1 MTVKGRTEK
10 NPQKE
15 YPPPSVDSLQ
25 YSRHGLSD
33 KEAND
38 LQKTK
43 EAFILDFAH
52 PKESVWASLH
62 SANELVEEIAR
73 ESGGLVWDEETR
85 EVYSPDAWHKR
96 RIGGWKEGIPNISTQ
111 TVIHLYENGEFLRA
125 ISLGMTKAGLPD
137 VAVEELPEADGSR
150 VVSLINL
157 FTQLMVEGKTFRQNG
172 DFKLDLRGIQNADLR
187 EPQIKSLEPNGTGIA
202 CLTLREG
209 QHEDGD
215 PKNRIIE
222 LTFDRY
228 EGNDKHAKQDAAI
241 SWLFGWEDAVRN
253 NVEHTDEL
261 LEESRKEKSKLP
273 QLHKDFD
280 AGLLPGEYI
289 LVKAPFDTPDGGRE
303 WMWVEIRK
311 WKRHAI
317 TGVLQNQPDKIPNL
331 HDGQIVEVQEEDVF
345 DFIRHYPDG
354 HQDGNTTVDLIRT
367 IGEKEEES
375 KPGTKLPPP
384 KCAE

>member
-1 MTVKGRTEK
+1 
-10 NPQKE
+10 
-15 YPPPSVDSLQ
+15 
-25 YSRHGLSD
+25 
-33 KEAND
+33 
-38 LQKTK
+38 

-52 PKESVWASLH
+52 PKESVWVALH
-62 SANELVEEIAR
+62 DANELVEEIAR
-73 ESGGLVWDEETR
+73 ETGGLVWDEETR

-96 RIGGWKEGIPNISTQ
+96 RIGDWKEGIPNISTQ

-137 VAVEELPEADGSR
+137 VAVEELPEADGNR

-157 FTQLMVEGKTFRQNG
+157 FTQSMVEGRTFKQNG
-172 DFKLDLRGIQNADLR
+172 DFKLDLRAIQNADLR
-187 EPQIKSLEPNGTGIA
+187 EPQIKTLEPNETGIA

-209 QHEDGD
+209 QHEEGD
-215 PKNRIIE
+215 PRNRIIE

-228 EGNDKHAKQDAAI
+228 AGNDKHAKQDAALN
-241 SWLFGWEDAVRN
+241 WLFGWEDAVRN

-280 AGLLPGEYI
+280 AGLPPGEYI

-311 WKRHAI
+311 WKQHAI

-331 HDGQIVEVQEEDVF
+331 HSGQIVEVQEENVF
-345 DFIRHYPDG
+345 DYIRHYPDG
-354 HQDGNTTVDLIRT
+354 HQDGNTTGDLIRT
-367 IGEKEEES
+367 MGEKEEEF